1 MTRPDR
7 QRRAGYQRIAG
18 AAVVLAVLFS
28 SACYTFQPTAST
40 PPVGTDVRVTVSDE
54 QALELTQQTG
64 QLSRTVDGRLV
75 GASED
80 SVFVSVVT
88 LRLPSEISGSRQL
101 RQSVGIPR
109 TGVEGLA
116 TRDLSLLRS
125 GVMAAL
131 GSGLVAVVIRQV
143 VVGGGNEDDTDD
155 GQTIGTLVPIIRI
168 PIGR

>member
-1 MTRPDR
+1 MKRPDR
-7 QRRAGYQRIAG
+7 QRRPGYQRLAG
-18 AAVVLAVLFS
+18 AVVVLAALLS
-28 SACYTFQPTAST
+28 SACYTFLPTAST
-40 PPVGTDVRVTVSDE
+40 PPVGTDVRVTVSDA

-75 GASED
+75 GASGD

-109 TGVEGLA
+109 TGVEALA
-116 TRDLSLLRS
+116 TRELSLLRS

-131 GSGLVAVVIRQV
+131 GGTLVAVVVRQV
-143 VVGGGNEDDTDD
+143 RAGGNVDETPDD
-155 GQTIGTLVPIIRI
+155 GNPIGTLVPIIRI

>member
-1 MTRPDR
+1 MERPD
-7 QRRAGYQRIAG
+7 QTRRARYRRLAAA
-18 AAVVLAVLFS
+18 AAVLAALYS
-28 SACYTFQPTAST
+28 NACYTFQPTAST
-40 PPVGTDVRVTVSDE
+40 PPVGSDVRVTVSDA
-54 QALELTQQTG
+54 QALELTEQTG

-109 TGVEGLA
+109 TGVEALA
-116 TRDLSLLRS
+116 NRELSVFRS
-125 GVMAAL
+125 ATMAAL
-131 GSGLVAVVIRQV
+131 GSALVAVVIRQV
-143 VVGGGNEDDTDD
+143 VVGGSDDEDPDD